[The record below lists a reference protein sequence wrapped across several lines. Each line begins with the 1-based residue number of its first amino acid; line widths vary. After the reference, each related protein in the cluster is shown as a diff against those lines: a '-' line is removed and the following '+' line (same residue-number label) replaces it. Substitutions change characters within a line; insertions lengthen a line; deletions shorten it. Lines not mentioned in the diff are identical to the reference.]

1 MANRQLLA
9 EMEKLRILVVDD
21 EEEIRNLLQGVLRDL
36 GIVRV
41 HLAENGAMAWQ
52 RLSRTEL
59 DYDLV
64 ISDWL
69 MPRMDGLELL
79 NKMRKCG
86 SKTPFMMLT
95 VKVTVEAVA
104 AAKAAGGTIY
114 LAKPFTY
121 SDFSKKISAL
131 AKRIIKD
138 KAASCHLIN

>member
-1 MANRQLLA
+1 MADRQLLA

-21 EEEIRNLLQGVLRDL
+21 EEEIRNLLQGVLRDI

-41 HLAENGAMAWQ
+41 HLAENGEMAWQ
-52 RLSRTEL
+52 RLSRSEL

-104 AAKAAGGTIY
+104 AAKAAGVTIY